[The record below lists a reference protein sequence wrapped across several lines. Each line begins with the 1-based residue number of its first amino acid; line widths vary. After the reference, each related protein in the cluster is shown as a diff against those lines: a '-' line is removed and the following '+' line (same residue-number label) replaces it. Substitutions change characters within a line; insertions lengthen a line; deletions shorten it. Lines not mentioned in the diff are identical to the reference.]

1 MPISPSNSH
10 TNQLAINQCTLTFVG
25 NKRKYSRK

>member
-10 TNQLAINQCTLTFVG
+10 TNQLAINQCNLTFAD

>member
-10 TNQLAINQCTLTFVG
+10 ANQLAINQCTVTFVG
-25 NKRKYSRK
+25 NKHKYSRR